1 MLNRKLLALL
11 LSAALLLPLTSCGDT
26 ATETTAD
33 TAAADTVP
41 VETETEKLPSGLPD
55 MDLNGFVL
63 TFLRSGVKFIEKG
76 IWTEELTGDAVPDA
90 IYERNLFLEEAYNCS
105 IEIQESPSQHPNTEI
120 EQYVMGGDD
129 TVDVLMDGGQFIAAN
144 SQNFMDLNSLQY
156 FDFSQPWWNKEFNE
170 GISLG
175 GRLYFTVGA
184 YGTTAKGNIFHVIF
198 NKQVARDNGI
208 DPDSMYN
215 HVYEDTW
222 TLDQMTEYAALVKSD
237 LNGDGTY
244 DTNDL
249 WGLIGEN
256 YITWTLA
263 LGAGFRCA
271 DKDENDLPI
280 VTFNTEHNLDIL
292 NTVMAL
298 AGSREYALFAQ
309 RMTGVADVWS
319 AYSVMAKTDGCWLF
333 RVGSLGDNMREMED
347 DYGVLP
353 SPKYDEMQDRYYH
366 DASLGNSPTTAVPI
380 SCSDADTVSFLLEA
394 MSYESFYRV
403 LPVFYDNYMHTKLV
417 RDEESVEM
425 LKIVHDTLYYD
436 IGALFNWG
444 DMRMMI
450 ENMVDRPENTIA
462 STYAANEKRIQTDLE
477 NTIKRMSES

>member
-1 MLNRKLLALL
+1 MPNRKLLALL

-33 TAAADTVP
+33 TAAADTAP

-63 TFLRSGVKFIEKG
+63 TFLRSASFFVEKG

-90 IYERNLFLEEAYNCS
+90 IYERNLYLEEAYNCS
-105 IEIQESPSQHPNTEI
+105 IEVQESPSQHPNGDI
-120 EQYVMGGDD
+120 EQFVMGGDD

-144 SQNFMDLNSLQY
+144 SQNFLDLNSMKY

-175 GRLYFTVGA
+175 GKLYFTIGA
-184 YGTTAKGNIFHVIF
+184 YATTAKGNIMHILF
-198 NKQVARDNGI
+198 NKQVAQNNGI
-208 DPDSMYN
+208 DPDSLYN
-215 HVYEDTW
+215 HVHEDNW
-222 TLDQMTEYAALVKSD
+222 TLDKMTEYAEMVKAD
-237 LNGDGTY
+237 LNGDGNY
-244 DTNDL
+244 DTNDM
-249 WGLIGEN
+249 WGFIGQN
-256 YITWTLA
+256 YTTWTLA

-271 DKDENDLPI
+271 EKDENDMPVVI
-280 VTFNTEHNLDIL
+280 FNTETNLNIL
-292 NTVMAL
+292 DKVMKL
-298 AGSREYALFAQ
+298 AGSRDISLFAQ
-309 RMTGVADVWS
+309 RMTGVSDVWATLS
-319 AYSVMAKTDGCWLF
+319 ELNKTDGRWLF
-333 RVGSLGDNMREMED
+333 RSGSVGNDIREMED

-353 SPKYDEMQDRYYH
+353 VPKFDEMQDRYYH

-450 ENMVDRPENTIA
+450 ENMVDKPENTIA